1 MAKAS
6 RFSVGLE
13 NDGGSVV
20 KKADWGTKRVCQS
33 CGCKFYDLQRS
44 PIVCPSCGAGFDP
57 EALLKSR
64 RIRSAPVAKPEKPAA
79 PAKPVEKKAEDELEE
94 LAEKTEDLEEDD
106 ALIVDAD
113 ELGDDDDLGDVV
125 VEKDEEQT

>member
-1 MAKAS
+1 M
-6 RFSVGLE
+6 
-13 NDGGSVV
+13 

-64 RIRSAPVAKPEKPAA
+64 RIRSAPVSKPEKPAA
-79 PAKPVEKKAEDELEE
+79 PAKPAEEKVEEELKELKE
-94 LAEKTEDLEEDD
+94 LAEKTEDPEEDD
-106 ALIVDAD
+106 ALIADAD
-113 ELGDDDDLGDVV
+113 ELGDDDDLGEVV
-125 VEKDEEQT
+125 VKKDEEQT

>member
-1 MAKAS
+1 M
-6 RFSVGLE
+6 
-13 NDGGSVV
+13 

-79 PAKPVEKKAEDELEE
+79 PAKPAEEKAEDELEE